1 MIDLA
6 TENELLDNIATEA
19 IVERSTLRR
28 DAALADLGIQSLDV
42 VSVLFEIEERWGVTI
57 DEEDLPRMANLGD
70 VLDYLVARI
79 NAAVA

>member
-1 MIDLA
+1 VAA
-6 TENELLDNIATEA
+6 TENDLLDIIATEA
-19 IVERSTLRR
+19 IVERATLRR

-79 NAAVA
+79 NAIPA

>member
-1 MIDLA
+1 VAA
-6 TENELLDNIATEA
+6 TENELLDIIATEA
-19 IVERSTLRR
+19 IVERATLRR

-79 NAAVA
+79 NAIPA

>member
-1 MIDLA
+1 MEA
-6 TENELLDNIATEA
+6 TENELLDIIATEA

-28 DAALADLGIQSLDV
+28 DAPLADLGIQSLDV

-57 DEEDLPRMANLGD
+57 DEEDLPLMANLGQ

-79 NAAVA
+79 DAAPA

>member
-1 MIDLA
+1 MAA
-6 TENELLDNIATEA
+6 TENELLDIIATEA
-19 IVERSTLRR
+19 IVERATLRR

-79 NAAVA
+79 NAIPA